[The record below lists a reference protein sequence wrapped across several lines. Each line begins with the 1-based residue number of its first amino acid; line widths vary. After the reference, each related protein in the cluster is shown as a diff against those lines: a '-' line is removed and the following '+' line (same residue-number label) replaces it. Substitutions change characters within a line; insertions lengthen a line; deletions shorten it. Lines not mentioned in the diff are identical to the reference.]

1 MKLNLTIQPR
11 LRLNFS
17 PLVWI
22 LLTLMGI
29 AFVAAMLRYVFG
41 IGTISDLSYSYPWGF
56 WISFDLFTGVVISSG
71 GFLMAGMVYILGI
84 KEFEPLLRPSVLT
97 AFLGYIMVTIALMVD
112 LGQPLRIWYM
122 MIHWNHT
129 SVLLEIGI
137 CVMTYLTVLAI
148 EFAPVALEGFKL
160 QKWAHLIHK
169 YIMPFVILG
178 VVLST
183 LHQSSLGSLLLI
195 QPTKLHPLWW
205 TPILPIM
212 FFVSAISVGLAMII
226 FESSLS
232 SRYFQRGLETHLLEK
247 LAKAL
252 PVVLGMYALL
262 KFGELAVAGDLGYLF
277 TSGIMSFLF
286 WAEILIGV
294 VTPIVWF
301 SIKKNRASAN
311 GLLTGAI
318 IVLLGMILNRF
329 NVSWFA
335 VKHPDPMFYL
345 PTFMSNVDYFPT
357 LPEVAVSI
365 GIFAAGILA
374 FGLAAK
380 YLPVFEAEH
389 REASPWDETNEARQP
404 IHELQPVAA
413 SADD

>member
-1 MKLNLTIQPR
+1 MKLNLTVQPR
-11 LRLNFS
+11 FRLNFS
-17 PLVWI
+17 PLVWV

-29 AFVAAMLRYVFG
+29 AFVVAMARYAFG
-41 IGTISDLSYSYPWGF
+41 IGVISDLSYSYPWGF
-56 WISFDLFTGVVISSG
+56 WISFDLFTGVAISSG
-71 GFLMAGMVYILGI
+71 GFLMAGTVYILRI

-97 AFLGYIMVTIALMVD
+97 AFIGYVMVAIALLVD

-122 MIHWNHT
+122 MIHWNGT

-137 CVMTYLTVLAI
+137 CVMLYLTVLAI

-169 YIMPFVILG
+169 FIMPFVILG

-195 QPTKLHPLWW
+195 QPSKLHPLWW

-212 FFVSAISVGLAMII
+212 FFTSAISIGLAMII
-226 FESSLS
+226 LESSLS
-232 SRYFQRGLETHLLEK
+232 SRYFQRGLETHLLAK
-247 LAKAL
+247 LAKAI
-252 PVVLGMYALL
+252 PIVLVIYGLL

-277 TSGIMSFLF
+277 TSGIMSILF

-294 VTPIVWF
+294 ITPIVWF
-301 SIKKNRASAN
+301 SIKKNRESAN
-311 GLLTGAI
+311 GLLAGAI
-318 IVLLGMILNRF
+318 IVLFGMILNRF

-335 VKHPDPMFYL
+335 VKHPDPIFYM
-345 PTFMSNVDYFPT
+345 PTFMSNVKYFPT
-357 LPEVAVSI
+357 LPEVAVSF

-380 YLPVFEAEH
+380 YLPVFENEH
-389 REASPWDETNEARQP
+389 THQVHTGD
-404 IHELQPVAA
+404 
-413 SADD
+413 

>member
-1 MKLNLTIQPR
+1 MKLNLTVQPR
-11 LRLNFS
+11 FRLNFS

-22 LLTLMGI
+22 LLILMGI
-29 AFVAAMLRYVFG
+29 AFVVAMMRYAFG
-41 IGTISDLSYSYPWGF
+41 IGVISDLSYSYPWGF
-56 WISFDLFTGVVISSG
+56 WISFDLFTGVAISSG
-71 GFLMAGMVYILGI
+71 GFLMAGTVYILRI

-97 AFLGYIMVTIALMVD
+97 AFIGYVMVALALLVD

-122 MIHWNHT
+122 MIHWNGT

-137 CVMTYLTVLAI
+137 CVMLYLTVLAI

-169 YIMPFVILG
+169 FIMPFVILG

-195 QPTKLHPLWW
+195 QPSKLHPLWW

-212 FFVSAISVGLAMII
+212 FFTSAISIGLAMII
-226 FESSLS
+226 LESSLS
-232 SRYFQRGLETHLLEK
+232 SRYFQRGLETHLLAK
-247 LAKAL
+247 LARAI
-252 PVVLGMYALL
+252 PIVLVIYGLL
-262 KFGELAVAGDLGYLF
+262 KFSELAVAGDLGYLF
-277 TSGIMSFLF
+277 SSGIMSILF
-286 WAEILIGV
+286 CAEILIGV

-301 SIKKNRASAN
+301 SMKENRESAN

-318 IVLLGMILNRF
+318 IVLGGMILNRF

-335 VKHPDPMFYL
+335 VKHPDPMFYM
-345 PTFMSNVDYFPT
+345 PTFMSNVKYFPT
-357 LPEVAVSI
+357 LPEVAVSF

-380 YLPVFEAEH
+380 YLPVFEDEH
-389 REASPWDETNEARQP
+389 SPQAHAGD
-404 IHELQPVAA
+404 
-413 SADD
+413 

>member
-1 MKLNLTIQPR
+1 MKLNLTVQPR
-11 LRLNFS
+11 FRLNFS
-17 PLVWI
+17 PLIWI

-29 AFVAAMLRYVFG
+29 AFVVAMMRYAFG
-41 IGTISDLSYSYPWGF
+41 IGVISDLSYSYPWGF
-56 WISFDLFTGVVISSG
+56 WISFDLFTGVAISSG
-71 GFLMAGMVYILGI
+71 GFLMAGTVYILRI

-97 AFLGYIMVTIALMVD
+97 AFIGYVMVAIALLVD

-122 MIHWNHT
+122 MIHWNGT

-137 CVMTYLTVLAI
+137 CVMLYLTVLAI

-169 YIMPFVILG
+169 FIMPFVILG

-195 QPTKLHPLWW
+195 QPSKLHPLWW

-212 FFVSAISVGLAMII
+212 FFTSAISIGLAMII
-226 FESSLS
+226 LESSLS
-232 SRYFQRGLETHLLEK
+232 SRYFQRGLETHLLAK
-247 LAKAL
+247 LDRAI
-252 PVVLGMYALL
+252 PIVLVIYGLL
-262 KFGELAVAGDLGYLF
+262 KFSELAVAGDLGYLF
-277 TSGIMSFLF
+277 SSGIMSILF

-301 SIKKNRASAN
+301 SMKENRESAN

-318 IVLLGMILNRF
+318 IVLGGMILNRF

-335 VKHPDPMFYL
+335 VKHPDPMFYM
-345 PTFMSNVDYFPT
+345 PTFMSNVKYFPT
-357 LPEVAVSI
+357 LPEVAVSF

-380 YLPVFEAEH
+380 YLPVFEDEH
-389 REASPWDETNEARQP
+389 SPQAHAGD
-404 IHELQPVAA
+404 
-413 SADD
+413 